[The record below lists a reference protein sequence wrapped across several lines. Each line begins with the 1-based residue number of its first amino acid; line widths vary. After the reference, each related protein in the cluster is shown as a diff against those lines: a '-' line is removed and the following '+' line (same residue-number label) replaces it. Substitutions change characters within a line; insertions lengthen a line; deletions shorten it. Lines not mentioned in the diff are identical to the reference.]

1 MGSACEHDWQSGQHS
16 VAMSASNIPEE
27 EESLVRTG
35 EETSSGERMRR
46 EEEEKRS
53 EAKRG

>member
-1 MGSACEHDWQSGQHS
+1 
-16 VAMSASNIPEE
+16 MSASNIPEE

-46 EEEEKRS
+46 EEE
-53 EAKRG
+53 AKRG